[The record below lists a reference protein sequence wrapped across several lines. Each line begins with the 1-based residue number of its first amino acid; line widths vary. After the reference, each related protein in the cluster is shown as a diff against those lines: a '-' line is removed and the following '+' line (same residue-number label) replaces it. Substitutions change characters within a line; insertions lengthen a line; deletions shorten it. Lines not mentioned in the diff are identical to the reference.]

1 MNYIKTLQCV
11 TCGREYTPDQRDF
24 LMTCPAC
31 GPVDG
36 ILDYHYDL
44 DEVRAAWRKEPLN
57 DRPHSHWRYREL
69 LPIQPESV
77 PYDWS
82 VGWTPI
88 SETPRLAEALGVDRM
103 FLKDDGR
110 SMTGSFKDRASS
122 VGVAHAMEH
131 GANVVA
137 CSSTG
142 NAATSLAG
150 WAALAGLTAVIF
162 VPESAP
168 EPKLAQMMIYGA
180 IVITVEGSYDDAYRL
195 CSEACERFGWYNRN
209 CAINPVLIEG
219 KKTAGLEIAEQCQ
232 TTPGKLGIEWVAVSI
247 GDGCTVAGIWK
258 GLALMKTLGA
268 IDRTPRIIGVQSARM
283 SPVSYALEHDQLPA
297 VGEENG
303 STGTIADSI
312 NVPIPRNWRKAVR
325 AIRESNGV
333 IVRVSDE
340 SILESMQT
348 TGRLTGIYAEPA
360 AATSVAGVQ
369 KAVEKKIIGST
380 DRVLAL
386 ITGSGLK
393 DTKSA
398 IKAAGSP
405 IRIEPTMDSLI
416 SRIRCAD
423 NKAVAQVFNL

>member
-1 MNYIKTLQCV
+1 MDYITTQQCV
-11 TCGREYTPDQRDF
+11 TCGRKFAPDLHDI
-24 LMTCPAC
+24 LMTCPDC

-36 ILDYHYDL
+36 ILDYRYDL
-44 DEVRAAWRKEPLN
+44 DAVRATWHKDPLEL
-57 DRPHSHWRYREL
+57 RPRTHWRYREL
-69 LPIQPESV
+69 LPILPESI
-77 PYDWS
+77 PHDWP

-122 VGVAHAMEH
+122 VGVAHALEH
-131 GANVVA
+131 GAKVVA

-180 IVITVEGSYDDAYRL
+180 IVIAVEGSYDDAYRL

-232 TTPGKLGIEWVAVSI
+232 TTPGKLGIDWVAVSI
-247 GDGCTVAGIWK
+247 GDGCTVAGVWK
-258 GLALMKTLGA
+258 GLVLMHKLGV
-268 IDRTPRIIGVQSARM
+268 IERTPRILGVQSERM
-283 SPVSYALEHDQLPA
+283 SPVSYALEHDRLPTEE
-297 VGEENG
+297 VGENEECNM
-303 STGTIADSI
+303 SGTIADSI
-312 NVPIPRNWRKAVR
+312 NVPVPRNWRKAVR

-340 SILESMQT
+340 SSTIKIL
-348 TGRLTGIYAEPA
+348 YAISLSPSQA
-360 AATSVAGVQ
+360 IP
-369 KAVEKKIIGST
+369 K
-380 DRVLAL
+380 RV
-386 ITGSGLK
+386 
-393 DTKSA
+393 
-398 IKAAGSP
+398 
-405 IRIEPTMDSLI
+405 
-416 SRIRCAD
+416 
-423 NKAVAQVFNL
+423 